1 MKEISL
7 NLLDIAQNS
16 VSAGATLIELT
27 VRESQAEDIVLMSV
41 ADNGKGMSP
50 EFLARVT
57 DPFTTTRTT
66 RPVGMGLPLL
76 KMEAEMTGG
85 GLEIKSELGRGT
97 TVTATFRRS
106 HIDTPPLGDLKGTV
120 VTLIQGS
127 PDINFVYR
135 RETDHGQFVLS
146 TEEMREELGGIPLD
160 EPEVLAWI
168 GEYIEENEQSLQG
181 E

>member
-120 VTLIQGS
+120 VTLVQGS
-127 PDINFVYR
+127 PDIDFVYR
-135 RETDHGQFVLS
+135 RETDLGQFVLS
-146 TEEMREELGGIPLD
+146 TREMREQLGGVPLD

>member
-7 NLLDIAQNS
+7 NLLDIAENS
-16 VSAGATLIELT
+16 VSAGATLVELT
-27 VRESQAEDIVLMSV
+27 VRDSEAEDVVSMTV

-76 KMEAEMTGG
+76 KMEAEMAGG
-85 GLEIKSELGRGT
+85 EMHIESELGRGT

-106 HIDTPPLGDLKGTV
+106 HIDTPPLGDIRSTV
-120 VTLIQGS
+120 VALVQGS
-127 PDINFVYR
+127 PNIDFVYR
-135 RETDHGQFVLS
+135 RATDKGEFVFS
-146 TEEMREELGGIPLD
+146 TREVREELGDIPLD
-160 EPEVLAWI
+160 EPEILAWI
-168 GEYIEENEQSLQG
+168 SDFIEENERSLEG
-181 E
+181 